1 MSGAYAISVHLFTW
15 SLSILQ
21 VEYIANVYLM
31 YDYYDRDTPSSL
43 LENFNTFKAFEYDIA
58 LSKKRKNDKKDK
70 IKSFL
75 NSFHYFT
82 HKQDTYLRLMLW

>member
-21 VEYIANVYLM
+21 VEYIANVY
-31 YDYYDRDTPSSL
+31 YGRDTPSSL

-58 LSKKRKNDKKDK
+58 LSRKRKNDKKDK

>member
-31 YDYYDRDTPSSL
+31 YDRDTPSSL

-58 LSKKRKNDKKDK
+58 LSKKRKNDKQNK

>member
-31 YDYYDRDTPSSL
+31 YDYNRTITTEIRL
-43 LENFNTFKAFEYDIA
+43 LVYYKISIHSKH
-58 LSKKRKNDKKDK
+58 LSMTLHFQRKGKMIRK
-70 IKSFL
+70 I
-75 NSFHYFT
+75 
-82 HKQDTYLRLMLW
+82 R

>member
-15 SLSILQ
+15 SLTILQ
-21 VEYIANVYLM
+21 VKYIANVYLM

>member
-31 YDYYDRDTPSSL
+31 YDYNRTTAEIRL
-43 LENFNTFKAFEYDIA
+43 LVY
-58 LSKKRKNDKKDK
+58 
-70 IKSFL
+70 
-75 NSFHYFT
+75 
-82 HKQDTYLRLMLW
+82 

>member
-1 MSGAYAISVHLFTW
+1 MSGAHAISVYLFTW
-15 SLSILQ
+15 SLTILQ
-21 VEYIANVYLM
+21 VKYIANVYLM
-31 YDYYDRDTPSSL
+31 YYDRDTPSSL

-70 IKSFL
+70 IKSFF

>member
-1 MSGAYAISVHLFTW
+1 MIIIG
-15 SLSILQ
+15 LS
-21 VEYIANVYLM
+21 N
-31 YDYYDRDTPSSL
+31 TPSSL